1 MHSVIMKFLFLTDP
15 QNLILAEN
23 SDTAKSWLNPDPKFD
38 TLLKAHIFHYPNI
51 DDYLAGRADK
61 IKVVDVGPLTYQEHT
76 VKDEVSFNKNFTVS
90 FRVRLLT
97 NKMFTS
103 YQVHSH
109 FKHK

>member
-1 MHSVIMKFLFLTDP
+1 MVFLISTDL

-23 SDTAKSWLNPDPKFD
+23 SDTANSWLNPDPKYD

-90 FRVRLLT
+90 FRVGLQS
-97 NKMFTS
+97 M
-103 YQVHSH
+103 
-109 FKHK
+109 